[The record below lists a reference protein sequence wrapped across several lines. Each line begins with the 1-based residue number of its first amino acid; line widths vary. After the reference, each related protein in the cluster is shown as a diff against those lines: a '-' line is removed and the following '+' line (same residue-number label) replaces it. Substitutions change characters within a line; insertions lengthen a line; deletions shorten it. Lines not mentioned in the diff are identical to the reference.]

1 MEKDEKDKKSVIRE
15 AATRVISRKGYFQ
28 TRPKDV
34 ADEAGISVGTIY
46 NYFES
51 KEEILVDIFSQEF
64 SDRKEF
70 YRELSQ
76 RDLPLIEQIKKILER
91 HFSRLTNH
99 KELMRVI
106 IQERFK
112 PGSKLGRK
120 LNESYRDVI
129 YYIEQLIEEALEKDQ
144 IRSCNPRIIASALFG
159 SVESTIA
166 AAILQAEKNEEKIF
180 NLAPEELAEF
190 FWNGLKKNE
199 HGSDNVE

>member
-1 MEKDEKDKKSVIRE
+1 MEKGEKNKKAMIRE

-34 ADEAGISVGTIY
+34 AEEADISVGTIY

-51 KEEILVDIFSQEF
+51 KQEILVDIFSKEF

-70 YRELSQ
+70 YQELSE
-76 RDLPLIEQIKKILER
+76 RDLPLIEQIKKILKR
-91 HFSRLTNH
+91 HFSRLSNH

-120 LNESYRDVI
+120 LNESYSEVI
-129 YYIEQLIEEALEKDQ
+129 YYIEQLIEEALEKEQ
-144 IRSCNPRIIASALFG
+144 IRPCNPKIIAAALFG

-166 AAILQAEKNEEKIF
+166 SGILQDEKNEEEIF
-180 NLAPEELAEF
+180 SLAPEELAEF
-190 FWNGLKKNE
+190 FWNGLEREK
-199 HGSDNVE
+199 

>member
-1 MEKDEKDKKSVIRE
+1 MEKGEKSKKALIRE

-34 ADEAGISVGTIY
+34 AEEADISVGTIY

-51 KEEILVDIFSQEF
+51 KQEILVDIFSKEF

-70 YRELSQ
+70 YQELSE
-76 RDLPLIEQIKKILER
+76 RDLPLIEQIKKILKR
-91 HFSRLTNH
+91 HFSRLSNH

-120 LNESYRDVI
+120 LNRSYSEVI
-129 YYIEQLIEEALEKDQ
+129 YYIEQLIKEALEKEQ
-144 IRSCNPRIIASALFG
+144 IRPCNPKIIAAALFG

-166 AAILQAEKNEEKIF
+166 SGILMDEKDEDKIF

-190 FWNGLKKNE
+190 FWNGLKKEN
-199 HGSDNVE
+199 

>member
-1 MEKDEKDKKSVIRE
+1 MEKGEKNKKAMIRE

-34 ADEAGISVGTIY
+34 AEEADISVGTIY

-51 KEEILVDIFSQEF
+51 KQEILVDIFSKEF
-64 SDRKEF
+64 SDRKDF
-70 YRELSQ
+70 YQELSE
-76 RDLPLIEQIKKILER
+76 RDLPLIDQIKKILKR
-91 HFSRLTNH
+91 HFSRLSNH

-120 LNESYRDVI
+120 LNESYSEVI
-129 YYIEQLIEEALEKDQ
+129 YYIEQLIEEALEKEQ
-144 IRSCNPRIIASALFG
+144 IRPCNPKIIAAALFG

-166 AAILQAEKNEEKIF
+166 SGILMDEKDEEEVFK
-180 NLAPEELAEF
+180 LAPEELAEF
-190 FWNGLKKNE
+190 FWNGLKKE
-199 HGSDNVE
+199 K

>member
-1 MEKDEKDKKSVIRE
+1 MEKGEKNKKALIRE
-15 AATRVISRKGYFQ
+15 AATRVISRKGYFK

-34 ADEAGISVGTIY
+34 AEEADISVGTIY

-51 KEEILVDIFSQEF
+51 KQEILVDIFSKEF

-70 YRELSQ
+70 YQELSETN
-76 RDLPLIEQIKKILER
+76 LPLIEQIKKILKR
-91 HFSRLTNH
+91 HFSRLSNH

-120 LNESYRDVI
+120 LNRSYSEVI
-129 YYIEQLIEEALEKDQ
+129 YYIEQLIEEALEKEQ
-144 IRSCNPRIIASALFG
+144 IRPCNPKIIAAALFG

-166 AAILQAEKNEEKIF
+166 SGVMMDEKDEEEIF

-190 FWNGLKKNE
+190 FWNGLKKEN
-199 HGSDNVE
+199 

>member
-1 MEKDEKDKKSVIRE
+1 MEKAEKDKKELIRE

-34 ADEAGISVGTIY
+34 AEEAGISVGTIY

-51 KEEILVDIFSQEF
+51 KQEILVDIFSEEF

-70 YRELSQ
+70 YQELSDK
-76 RDLPLIEQIKKILER
+76 DLPLIEQIKKILKR
-91 HFSRLTNH
+91 HFSRLSNH

-120 LNESYRDVI
+120 LNESYGEVI
-129 YYIEQLIEEALEKDQ
+129 YYIEQLIEEALEKEQ
-144 IRSCNPRIIASALFG
+144 IRPCNPKIIASALFG

-166 AAILQAEKNEEKIF
+166 SGILQDEKDEEEIF
-180 NLAPEELAEF
+180 SLAPEELAEF
-190 FWNGLKKNE
+190 FWNGLRKEN
-199 HGSDNVE
+199 

>member
-1 MEKDEKDKKSVIRE
+1 MEKGEKNKKAMIRE

-34 ADEAGISVGTIY
+34 AEEADISVGTIY

-51 KEEILVDIFSQEF
+51 KQEILVDIFSKEF
-64 SDRKEF
+64 SDRKDF
-70 YRELSQ
+70 YQELSE
-76 RDLPLIEQIKKILER
+76 RDLPLIDQIKKILKR
-91 HFSRLTNH
+91 HFSRLSNH

-120 LNESYRDVI
+120 LNESYSEVI
-129 YYIEQLIEEALEKDQ
+129 YYIEQLIEEALEKEQ
-144 IRSCNPRIIASALFG
+144 IRPCNPKIIAAALFG

-166 AAILQAEKNEEKIF
+166 SGILMDEKDEEEVFK
-180 NLAPEELAEF
+180 LAPEELAEF
-190 FWNGLKKNE
+190 FWNGLKRRNKHQE
-199 HGSDNVE
+199 

>member
-1 MEKDEKDKKSVIRE
+1 MEKGEKNKKALIRE

-34 ADEAGISVGTIY
+34 AEEADISVGTIY

-51 KEEILVDIFSQEF
+51 KEEILVDIFSKEF

-70 YRELSQ
+70 YQELSETN
-76 RDLPLIEQIKKILER
+76 LPLIEQIKKILKR
-91 HFSRLTNH
+91 HFSRLSNH

-120 LNESYRDVI
+120 LNRSYSEVI
-129 YYIEQLIEEALEKDQ
+129 YYIEQLIEEALEKEQ
-144 IRSCNPRIIASALFG
+144 IRPCNPKIIAAALFG

-166 AAILQAEKNEEKIF
+166 SGVMMDEKDEEEIF

-190 FWNGLKKNE
+190 FWNGLKKEN
-199 HGSDNVE
+199 

>member
-1 MEKDEKDKKSVIRE
+1 MEKDENKKAEIRE
-15 AATRVISRKGYFQ
+15 AATRVISRKGYSQ

-34 ADEAGISVGTIY
+34 AEEAGVSVGTIY

-51 KEEILVDIFSQEF
+51 KQEILVDIFDEEF

-70 YRELSQ
+70 YQELSD

-91 HFSRLTNH
+91 HFSRLSNH
-99 KELMRVI
+99 KELMKVV

-120 LNESYRDVI
+120 LNRSYSEMV
-129 YYIEQLIEEALEKDQ
+129 YYIEQLVEEALEKEQ
-144 IRSCNPRIIASALFG
+144 IRPCNPKIIAAALFG

-166 AAILQAEKNEEKIF
+166 SGILQEDKDEEEIF
-180 NLAPEELAEF
+180 SLAPEELAEF
-190 FWNGLKKNE
+190 FWNGLKKEN
-199 HGSDNVE
+199 

>member
-1 MEKDEKDKKSVIRE
+1 MQKGEKNKKALIRE

-28 TRPKDV
+28 TRPKDI
-34 ADEAGISVGTIY
+34 AEEANISVGTIY

-51 KEEILVDIFSQEF
+51 KQEILVDIFSEEF

-70 YRELSQ
+70 YQELSDK
-76 RDLPLIEQIKKILER
+76 DLPLIEQIKKILER
-91 HFSRLTNH
+91 HFSRLSNH

-120 LNESYRDVI
+120 LNESYSEVI
-129 YYIEQLIEEALEKDQ
+129 YYIEQLIEEALEKEQ
-144 IRSCNPRIIASALFG
+144 IRPCNPKIIAAALFG

-166 AAILQAEKNEEKIF
+166 SGILMDEKDEEEVF

-190 FWNGLKKNE
+190 FWNGLKKEN
-199 HGSDNVE
+199 